1 MHDIKGVGNNIA
13 DTILKL
19 DAASWEMENFG
30 DSKSIFFSDSFSISS
45 RSGAVR
51 HRIRTGKEMERI
63 NKKRIRDGIFIR
75 FLFYELFRF
84 ALNCCLLEYKIFAIT
99 ANIITYGSIRTIPR
113 NPPPTNT
120 IKEPMMK
127 MGMNGVSRI

>member
-75 FLFYELFRF
+75 FLFYELFCF
-84 ALNCCLLEYKIFAIT
+84 A
-99 ANIITYGSIRTIPR
+99 
-113 NPPPTNT
+113 
-120 IKEPMMK
+120 
-127 MGMNGVSRI
+127 